1 MKRIAA
7 NERPDWRQQAQSL
20 GFHFHTIDGE
30 AYWDE
35 RAYYAFGLRQIED
48 DIEQPTQA
56 LHDMSMAL
64 VDEVVGSEA
73 LLTRLAIP
81 PAYWDWIADSWRRGE
96 PHLYGRM
103 DLAYDGRGPAK
114 LYELNYDTP
123 TSLYEAAYFQWL
135 WLEQNIQRGAL
146 AQGTDQYNR
155 IQELLIET
163 FATLAR
169 EKRIATPVHFAA
181 VADSVEDQGTVRYLR
196 DCAEQAGVDTLELSI
211 EGIGM
216 SAQGWFT
223 DGDDR
228 VIRTLFKLYPLEW
241 MFVEEYGA
249 KLAASQVQLI
259 EPAWKAILSNKGV
272 LPLLWE
278 RHRGH
283 PNLLEAHFEDAAA
296 QAGALP
302 PGWVRK
308 PLFSREGAN
317 IELVSVDGERLS
329 SDGPYQ
335 DGPTIRQAHHPL
347 PRFDGDDGSAN
358 YPLIGSWVVA
368 DEAAGMG
375 IREDAGPI
383 TQDTSRFVPHAIVG
397 E

>member
-7 NERPDWRQQAQSL
+7 NERPDWRDQAQSL
-20 GFHFHTIDGE
+20 GFHFHTIDG
-30 AYWDE
+30 APYWDE

-48 DIEQPTQA
+48 DIEQPTQE

-64 VDEVVGSEA
+64 VDEVVGSEE

-81 PAYWDWIADSWRRGE
+81 ATHWDWIADSWRRGE

-103 DLAYDGRGPAK
+103 DLAYDGVGPAK

-135 WLEQNIQRGAL
+135 WLEQNIQRGVL
-146 AQGTDQYNR
+146 PQGSDQYNR

-163 FATLAR
+163 FGALALD
-169 EKRIATPVHFAA
+169 KRIATPVHFAA
-181 VADSVEDQGTVRYLR
+181 VEDSVEDQGTVRYLR
-196 DCAEQAGVDTLELSI
+196 DCAEQAGVNTLELSI

-216 SAQGWFT
+216 SAEGWFT
-223 DGDDR
+223 DGEDR

-283 PNLLEAHFEDAAA
+283 RNLLEAYFDEQTLAELSA
-296 QAGALP
+296 
-302 PGWVRK
+302 GWVRK

-317 IELVSVDGERLS
+317 IELVDADGQRLS
-329 SDGPYQ
+329 SDGPYAG
-335 DGPTIRQAHHPL
+335 GPTIRQALHPL
-347 PRFDGDDGSAN
+347 PRFDGADGAAN

-368 DEAAGMG
+368 DNAAGMG
-375 IREDAGPI
+375 IREDAGLI

-397 E
+397 D